1 MVRPETAIQMK
12 KKAMR
17 KRERGGGAALKGYS
31 KKATNERDSK
41 NINKNSQAKV
51 A

>member
-1 MVRPETAIQMK
+1 MK
-12 KKAMR
+12 KKGHE
-17 KRERGGGAALKGYS
+17 KERGGGALKGYS